1 MKLQNAYDT
10 ISDPEKRR
18 AYDVRWEGIRD
29 SQRTKQEAETRQ
41 AEAAETERKRATEER
56 ARKERSDQAQQERL
70 RPLALS
76 KSRYDSDI
84 FELSRAVRKLTAD
97 VKRLQYLDDE
107 DFKKESE
114 RNSWWAYLA
123 SPFRG
128 MVKETHEQKQARETE
143 RLQRV
148 ASQSIKVSELNK
160 KQAKL
165 QELQDALQ
173 LVNSQIAAEKKKAGD
188 EARAQDRERQRKT
201 EQACAAQEQCERW
214 AKIQKEQAER
224 AAKEAW
230 EAQAARE
237 IREAQERARKAAA
250 TVRHRR
256 EAEER
261 AQAMRAAEEA
271 DRKAQ
276 KARNEWTR
284 PATPSYSS
292 SRASTCRHDKFWPK
306 VEGRHLCSNCHRLQ
320 NRFAFQCPGCR
331 MMACA
336 SCRQT
341 LKGKGYDASRRFG
354 SNADTNYD
362 DVFSDLEPMT

>member
-1 MKLQNAYDT
+1 MSIKLQNAYDT

-18 AYDVRWEGIRD
+18 AYDIRWESIRD
-29 SQRTKQEAETRQ
+29 SLRTHQEAERRQ

-56 ARKERSDQAQQERL
+56 AKKQRDDDARRERPRL
-70 RPLALS
+70 LELS
-76 KSRYDSDI
+76 KSRYESDI
-84 FELSRAVRKLTAD
+84 FELGRVVRKLTAEL
-97 VKRLQYLDDE
+97 KRLRDQDDE
-107 DFKKESE
+107 DSRKERA
-114 RNSWWAYLA
+114 RNSWWAYLT
-123 SPFRG
+123 SPIYG
-128 MVKETHEQKQARETE
+128 MVKETDDQKQARETE

-148 ASQSIKVSELNK
+148 ASKSIKVSEQDK

-165 QELQDALQ
+165 QELQDGLQ
-173 LVNSQIAAEKKKAGD
+173 LVNRQIAAEKKKSED
-188 EARAQDRERQRKT
+188 EAWAQAWEGERKM
-201 EQACAAQEQCERW
+201 EQEVKSRLWERV
-214 AKIQKEQAER
+214 ER
-224 AAKEAW
+224 AAKEAR

-237 IREAQERARKAAA
+237 VREAQERARKAAA
-250 TVRHRR
+250 TERYRR

-271 DRKAQ
+271 VRKAQ
-276 KARNEWTR
+276 NARNEWTR

-320 NRFAFQCPGCR
+320 SRFAFRCPGCR

-354 SNADTNYD
+354 SDADANYD
-362 DVFSDLEPMT
+362 DEFSHYDYYD